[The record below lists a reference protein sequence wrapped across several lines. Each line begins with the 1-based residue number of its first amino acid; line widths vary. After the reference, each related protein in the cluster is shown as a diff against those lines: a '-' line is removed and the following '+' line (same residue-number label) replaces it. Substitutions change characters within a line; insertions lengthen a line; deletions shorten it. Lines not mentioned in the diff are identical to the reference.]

1 METGS
6 RTETWRGALMSRWL
20 IPLHFLGAVAVLSIV
35 ALALVVVG
43 PAGAQAPEARP
54 SDAIVMWGFMAA
66 AVSTG
71 LSALGAAYA
80 VSYVG
85 AAALGAMG
93 ERPELSGRALIFVG
107 LAEGIAI
114 YGLIVSIMILARL
127 G

>member
-1 METGS
+1 
-6 RTETWRGALMSRWL
+6 MSRWL

>member
-6 RTETWRGALMSRWL
+6 RTEKWHGVLTRRWL
-20 IPLHFLGAVAVLSIV
+20 IPLHVLGAVAVVGIV
-35 ALALVVVG
+35 VLALLAVG
-43 PAGAQAPEARP
+43 RAGAEVPP
-54 SDAIVMWGFMAA
+54 SGASDTIVKWGFMAA
-66 AVSTG
+66 AMSTG

>member
-6 RTETWRGALMSRWL
+6 RTQKWRGALTSRWL
-20 IPLHFLGAVAVLSIV
+20 IPLHVLGAVGVLSIV

-43 PAGAQAPEARP
+43 TAGAQAPPAGP
-54 SDAIVMWGFMAA
+54 SDTIVKWGFMAA

-114 YGLIVSIMILARL
+114 YGLIVSIMILGRL